1 MQLKTCTN
9 CKKELP
15 ATLEYFP
22 KSTTIKSGL
31 RSRCK
36 ECTSYFNK
44 KNHQRYYAEN
54 KEKVNKKNMENYYK
68 RNPKEDIPEG
78 YKKCSACGEVKP
90 KTEEYFG
97 KLSKAKDGFR
107 YSCKECRHQ
116 EYKSNREHYIKRSK
130 ERYVEKK
137 ECAPIE
143 KIKTKN
149 KKQRNKDY
157 IKEKDR
163 RYYQKNKEAVKNR
176 VKEYMYNRIENDIGF
191 KILQRCR
198 TRLYK
203 AVKGYVKSA
212 RTQEL
217 IGCSVEYLLKHLESQ
232 FKEGMT
238 WENYGE
244 WHIDHIIPCASFDF
258 TKANEQRKCFHYTN
272 LQPLWADE
280 NYRKSD
286 KLITS

>member
-22 KSTTIKSGL
+22 KSTTVKSGL

-36 ECTSYFNK
+36 ECTSHFNK

-68 RNPKEDIPEG
+68 RNPKENIPKG
-78 YKKCSACGEVKP
+78 YKKCSVCGEIKP

-97 KLSKAKDGFR
+97 KLSKAKDGFKH
-107 YSCKECRHQ
+107 SCKECRHQ
-116 EYKSNREHYIKRSK
+116 EYKSNREHNIRRSR
-130 ERYVEKK
+130 EYY
-137 ECAPIE
+137 
-143 KIKTKN
+143 TKN
-149 KKQRNKDY
+149 KERISAQNKIYKEENRERYREHDRQY
-157 IKEKDR
+157 YLDNKEGIKERSK
-163 RYYQKNKEAVKNR
+163 RYL
-176 VKEYMYNRIENDIGF
+176 YNRMENDIGF

-203 AVKGYVKSA
+203 AVKGYEKSA

-217 IGCSVEYLLKHLESQ
+217 IGCSVEYLLKHLENQ

-258 TKANEQRKCFHYTN
+258 TKEEEQFKCFNYKN
-272 LQPLWADE
+272 LQPLWAEE
-280 NYRKSD
+280 NFRKSD
-286 KLITS
+286 KIETL

>member
-1 MQLKTCTN
+1 MQLK
-9 CKKELP
+9 
-15 ATLEYFP
+15 
-22 KSTTIKSGL
+22 
-31 RSRCK
+31 
-36 ECTSYFNK
+36 
-44 KNHQRYYAEN
+44 
-54 KEKVNKKNMENYYK
+54 
-68 RNPKEDIPEG
+68 
-78 YKKCSACGEVKP
+78 KCSVCGEVKP

-97 KLSKAKDGFR
+97 KLSKAKDGLR
-107 YSCKECRHQ
+107 YDCKECRRQ

-130 ERYVEKK
+130 ERYEEKK
-137 ECAPIE
+137 PEIL
-143 KIKTKN
+143 KKN
-149 KKQRNKDY
+149 KVYKKKH
-157 IKEKDR
+157 KEHYR
-163 RYYQKNKEAVKNR
+163 QLARQYYLDNKEEIIERSKR
-176 VKEYMYNRIENDIGF
+176 YLYKRIENDIGF

-203 AVKGYVKSA
+203 AVKGYEKSA

-238 WENYGE
+238 WENYGD

>member
-107 YSCKECRHQ
+107 YSCKECRRNI
-116 EYKSNREHYIKRSK
+116 EYLPNQKAIIKKSRMHYKENKEQHRKR
-130 ERYVEKK
+130 
-137 ECAPIE
+137 
-143 KIKTKN
+143 TKQYRKDNIDWYRAYN
-149 KKQRNKDY
+149 KK
-157 IKEKDR
+157 
-163 RYYQKNKEAVKNR
+163 YYQKNMERIKENSKKSLYR
-176 VKEYMYNRIENDIGF
+176 RIENDIGF

-198 TRLYK
+198 ARLYK

-217 IGCSVEYLLKHLESQ
+217 IGCSVEHLLNHLESQ
-232 FKEGMT
+232 FEEGMT

-258 TKANEQRKCFHYTN
+258 TKEEEQFKCFNYKN
-272 LQPLWADE
+272 LQPLWAED
-280 NYRKSD
+280 NFRKND
-286 KLITS
+286 KIETL